1 MHHLASVMARG
12 GERGGRG
19 VVAGGSSGVRAAR
32 AASGVAFNRQ
42 ACEDDRGS
50 RGVCGVPHTSGTTIR
65 RVNSLRRMWRPL
77 DCTPDSGSWRGGH
90 FQRRTRRPNSR
101 DTCGPVLPP
110 QRTAAAGSAASA
122 QMQPSS
128 SSSFSAGVVAA
139 GHRGKPLFLSFRRG
153 EHVALFAHLSEFT
166 LALSPPLSSK
176 NTGNTPDTGVYSN
189 ASRRDLIH
197 WRDYDSQD
205 RHS

>member
-128 SSSFSAGVVAA
+128 SSSSSAAASAASSAA
-139 GHRGKPLFLSFRRG
+139 GTSSGRHIAYDTRVRLTRPPFRGQKEIFRGPFR
-153 EHVALFAHLSEFT
+153 A
-166 LALSPPLSSK
+166 
-176 NTGNTPDTGVYSN
+176 TPCAFVSGRT
-189 ASRRDLIH
+189 
-197 WRDYDSQD
+197 
-205 RHS
+205 